1 MALISALTH
10 CGVILYLIIFT
21 LSPSFILTVLFGN
34 LGQNLLELVQMVSH
48 KHHGQNTSL
57 LRTSVFQDKSK
68 PLTLSFVKMWFLP
81 LRDLRKYPVALLLFH
96 KTVDPEVL

>member
-10 CGVILYLIIFT
+10 CGVILYLITFT

-34 LGQNLLELVQMVSH
+34 LGQKLLELVQMVSH

-68 PLTLSFVKMWFLP
+68 PLTLSFVKTWFLP
-81 LRDLRKYPVALLLFH
+81 LRELRKYAVALLLFP